1 MKKTILSVFALAVAF
16 VATAEAQQK
25 VFLNKGNKT
34 IETVMLGT
42 DDYIAFG
49 RPRACQNRQRWK
61 SLT

>member
-1 MKKTILSVFALAVAF
+1 MKKTILSVFALAMAF

-42 DDYIAFG
+42 DD
-49 RPRACQNRQRWK
+49 
-61 SLT
+61 